1 MKKLLIALFGLV
13 VITANGQEIDLD
25 RIFKQ
30 FVIQNNNLNKCLF
43 PEIYRSKEGD
53 NSILEN
59 WWNDQENN
67 GRMKRAYYLK
77 LKMRLAQKIMPL
89 ELADDFWDGKLSNEQ
104 QYALNNAKQKYK
116 KTTNANCKNV
126 RKYAFNLI
134 EEYDE
139 INDKWRKHFSEP

>member
-13 VITANGQEIDLD
+13 AITANGQEIDLD

-77 LKMRLAQKIMPL
+77 LKMRLAQK
-89 ELADDFWDGKLSNEQ
+89 LS
-104 QYALNNAKQKYK
+104 
-116 KTTNANCKNV
+116 
-126 RKYAFNLI
+126 LI
-134 EEYDE
+134 H
-139 INDKWRKHFSEP
+139 I